1 MDEFL
6 LVFRRDFKSRENQ
19 PSPEQL
25 QEHFQKWH
33 AWYDKMT
40 AEDRI
45 VLRRRWD
52 GEGLVVN
59 AQKTVLNGPYAEIKE
74 TIGGAV
80 IIRAASY
87 EEAAE
92 IAQEVPIL
100 EFGGNVEIRKAL

>member
-6 LVFRRDFKSRENQ
+6 LVFRRDFQNRENL

-33 AWYDKMT
+33 AWYDKLA

-59 AQKTVLNGPYAEIKE
+59 AQSTVLNGPYAEIKE
-74 TIGGAV
+74 SIGGAV
-80 IIRAASY
+80 VIRAAGY
-87 EEAAE
+87 DEAVELAK
-92 IAQEVPIL
+92 AAPIL
-100 EFGGNVEIRKAL
+100 EIGGNVEIRKAL

>member
-6 LVFRRDFKSRENQ
+6 LVFRADFTNKENQ

-25 QEHFQKWH
+25 QAHFEKWH
-33 AWYDKMT
+33 AWYDKMN

-45 VLRRRWD
+45 VVRRRWD
-52 GEGLVVN
+52 REGLVVN

-80 IIRAASY
+80 IIRATDY
-87 EEAAE
+87 DEAAE
-92 IAQEVPIL
+92 LAKTVPIL